1 MITATQFSSSHN
13 SFWANCFPALEN
25 YVRLINAGGYERQFL
40 ELDWKVEAHR
50 SSLVSEAAFCLS
62 KSETIST
69 AEAFREAKL
78 RLSQLPGIDNS
89 FEVESELESLSAE
102 QLSDR
107 LKRLLSIVIGK
118 RSPFQFEPY
127 FKGLGIL
134 GHAVGDFRTVDHIVE
149 VKAVD
154 RGFRSSDFRQ
164 ILTYFLMDFCENNTP
179 INYISIVNPRRGI
192 YFYQSVQ
199 DFFGYTT
206 GLEINDVILRFLAA
220 VGSAGASR

>member
-13 SFWANCFPALEN
+13 SFWSNCFPALEN
-25 YVRLINAGGYERQFL
+25 YVRLINSGGYEREFL
-40 ELDWKVEAHR
+40 VLDWKVDAHR

-62 KSETIST
+62 KSATIST
-69 AEAFREAKL
+69 TEAFREAEL
-78 RLSQLPGIDNS
+78 RLSQLPGIDKN
-89 FEVESELESLSAE
+89 FHAESELESRSAE
-102 QLSDR
+102 QLSSR
-107 LKRLLSIVIGK
+107 LKAMLSMVIG
-118 RSPFQFEPY
+118 RQTPFEFEPN

-134 GHAVGDFRTVDHIVE
+134 GHAVGDFRTLDHIVE
-149 VKAVD
+149 VKSVD

-179 INYISIVNPRRGI
+179 INLMSIVNPRRGI
-192 YFYQSVQ
+192 YFSQSVQ

-206 GLEINDVILRFLAA
+206 GLEINDVMLRFLAA